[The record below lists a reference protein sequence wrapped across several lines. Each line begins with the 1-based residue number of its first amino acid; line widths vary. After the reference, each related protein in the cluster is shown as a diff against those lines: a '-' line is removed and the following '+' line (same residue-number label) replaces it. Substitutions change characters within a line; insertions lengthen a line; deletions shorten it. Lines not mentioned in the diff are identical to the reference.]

1 MRPVPITSK
10 KPPMLDRLRGVFARF
25 DSWSGPG
32 FARPGL
38 PRWLWITLFA
48 GALAGVT
55 WHETRTSALQSQLF
69 TSLAS
74 RLSWTVQP
82 GRSDR
87 IRFPVD
93 GPYDARLGYTRIPDF
108 SRHLESHGFRT
119 LEQARFSPAMEALAR
134 LGITPIYDEP
144 DDAGLVV
151 TDAEG
156 DTLYDLTPRGY
167 NFERY
172 EDVPPLVV
180 SSLLYMENRQLGAP
194 PDARTNPT
202 VDWGRLAKATM
213 LYAGHKVGLPL
224 RAEGGSTL
232 ATQIEKFRHSNG
244 GRTDSPI
251 EKLRQIVAASL
262 RVYRGGEDTRVAR
275 HQIVVDYLNS
285 MPLAAAPGYGDVYG
299 LGEGLYAWFGMDLAE
314 AAQAIDVPGVTP
326 AKARAL
332 KHVLA
337 LLYAVRAPSAY
348 LVRDRAALEARV
360 DNYVTVLERGDVL
373 PFALARAVR
382 AAPLEFRRG
391 RVPMPD
397 RLDPERKPLYSLR
410 AQLSRSLGVRSFYDL
425 DRLDL
430 QVESTLDQALQDSAL
445 TLFDRLRDAQFVSS
459 HGLVGEHLLAS
470 GDPSK
475 VIYGLLLYEHTPRG
489 DEERVHVDNLAEPF
503 DLNRG
508 MKMELGSTAKLRTL
522 THYLQLVAGLYDSL
536 ATLPHDELVRRVAQ
550 ARDPITSWAA
560 STLAENELSLRDF
573 LERSLDRTY
582 SANPGETFFTGGGVH
597 VFHNFDEDDNHR
609 VLPVREAVARSVNL
623 VFVRLMRDIVRYHEA
638 RLPYDVNELVEDA
651 RSPVRHRLLG
661 EIADQESRFF
671 LHRAWQDQQG
681 FSPAELEAQILGPAA
696 PNPRRLATLFYAW
709 NPGAP
714 ASALDSYLRA
724 HGVTVDAAERE
735 HLAKTYG
742 ALTLPDEAWLL
753 KRHPLV
759 LWCAGQ
765 LAKDPELRWD
775 RLLARSDEARRV
787 SSQWLFKTTNRR
799 AQDLRL
805 RIRIEEDAFARMTPY
820 WRRLGFPFQRLVPS
834 LATAIGSSSDRPQA
848 LAHLMGIL
856 VNDGVDRAPLSLSRL
871 SFGTETPYSTV
882 FAANRPSGVRVLSA
896 IVARVVRETLLGV
909 VDHGTAV
916 RLKGAFVSTDGDTL
930 PVGGKTGSGDNRYVE
945 FGRGGRLLASL
956 PVNRTAAFVFYI
968 GERYYGVL
976 SAVVTGP
983 QSGQYVFTS
992 SLPVAV
998 LRLYAPS
1005 ILSRVS
1011 QPAPEKVQLM
1021 AAHQLPS
1028 MPSVPSP
1035 MASLIRDSAGA
1046 VAGALGPDSAP
1057 TSSTFVSASILAA
1070 ADTLRALEATDS
1082 APARTALAP
1091 APARPS
1097 SDSATETR
1105 PAQRLANDGTP
1116 RPPDS
1121 ATERIASDTPS
1132 HRATD
1137 SGSVQ
1142 RAAPRVANNALH
1154 RAPTQR
1160 KPPKPAEAKPPTDSS
1175 ASGYHRGL

>member
-1 MRPVPITSK
+1 
-10 KPPMLDRLRGVFARF
+10 MLDRLRGCFPRF

-38 PRWLWITLFA
+38 PRWLWITLFV
-48 GALAGVT
+48 GTLAGVT
-55 WHETRTSALQSQLF
+55 WHETRTSAFQSRLF
-69 TSLAS
+69 TTLAS

-93 GPYDARLGYTRIPDF
+93 GPYDVRLGYTRIPAF
-108 SRHLESHGFRT
+108 SRSLESRGFRT
-119 LEQARFSPAMEALAR
+119 LEQARFSPTMEALAR
-134 LGITPIYDEP
+134 LGITPVYDEP

-156 DTLYDLTPRGY
+156 DTLYDLTPRGD

-180 SSLLYMENRQLGAP
+180 SSLLYMENRQLGDP

-232 ATQIEKFRHSNG
+232 ATQIEKFRHSEG

-262 RVYRGGEDTRVAR
+262 RVYRGGEDTRAAR
-275 HQIVVDYLNS
+275 RQIVVDYLNS

-299 LGEGLYAWFGMDLAE
+299 IGEGLYAWFGMDLAE
-314 AAQAIDVPGVTP
+314 EAQAIDQPGVTP

-332 KHVLA
+332 KHVIA
-337 LLYAVRAPSAY
+337 LLYAVRAPSTY
-348 LVRDRAALEARV
+348 LLRDRAALEARV
-360 DNYVTVLERGDVL
+360 DNYVTMLERGDVL

-391 RVPMPD
+391 RVPVPD

-410 AQLSRSLGVRSFYDL
+410 VQLSRSLGVRSFYDL

-430 QVESTLDQALQDSAL
+430 QVESTLDQDLQDSAL
-445 TLFDRLRDAQFVSS
+445 ALFDRLRDPQYVSS
-459 HGLVGEHLLAS
+459 HGLVGEHLLAT

-475 VIYGLLLYEHTPRG
+475 VVYGLLLYEHTPQG

-536 ATLPHDELVRRVAQ
+536 ATLSHDELVRRVAQ

-560 STLAENELSLRDF
+560 STLADADSVMSLRDF

-582 SANPGETFFTGGGVH
+582 SANPGETFFTGGGVQ
-597 VFHNFDEDDNHR
+597 VFHNFDADDNHR

-638 RLPYDVNELVEDA
+638 RLPYDASAVIENAGD
-651 RSPVRHRLLG
+651 PVRHRLLG
-661 EIADQESRFF
+661 EIGDQEARFF
-671 LHRAWQDQQG
+671 LERAWRDERG
-681 FSPAELEAQILGPAA
+681 LSPAELEAQILGPAA
-696 PNPRRLATLFYAW
+696 PNPKRLATLFYAW
-709 NPGAP
+709 NPGGVPEREARGSAP
-714 ASALDSYLRA
+714 ALDSYLRA
-724 HGVTVDAAERE
+724 HGLSVDAAELGR
-735 HLAKTYG
+735 LAKMYG
-742 ALTLPDEAWLL
+742 ALTLADEAWLL
-753 KRHPLV
+753 KRHPLA

-765 LAKDPELRWD
+765 LAKNPDLDWD
-775 RLLARSDEARRV
+775 RLLARSDQARRV
-787 SSQWLFKTTNRR
+787 SSQWLFRTTNRR

-820 WRRLGFPFQRLVPS
+820 WRRLGFPFERLVPS

-871 SFGTETPYSTV
+871 SFGAETPYSTV
-882 FAANRPSGVRVLSA
+882 FAPNRPSGVRVLPA

-916 RLKGAFVSTDGDTL
+916 RLKGAFVSSDGDTL
-930 PVGGKTGSGDNRYVE
+930 PVGGKTGSGDNRYEE

-968 GERYYGVL
+968 GNRYYGVL

-1011 QPAPEKVQLM
+1011 QPAPEKLQLM
-1021 AAHQLPS
+1021 AAHLTPDA
-1028 MPSVPSP
+1028 PAWP
-1035 MASLIRDSAGA
+1035 AGA
-1046 VAGALGPDSAP
+1046 PPLPADPRAWPAGATPLVRDTSAVGVPRPDSAP
-1057 TSSTFVSASILAA
+1057 ASGTLDSASIRAA
-1070 ADTLRALEATDS
+1070 ADSLRAMEPTDS
-1082 APARTALAP
+1082 APARTAMLSASV
-1091 APARPS
+1091 RPS
-1097 SDSATETR
+1097 SDSATEIR
-1105 PAQRLANDGTP
+1105 AAERLATNAARRPNDAG
-1116 RPPDS
+1116 S
-1121 ATERIASDTPS
+1121 LQ
-1132 HRATD
+1132 RAT
-1137 SGSVQ
+1137 
-1142 RAAPRVANNALH
+1142 ARVADNAAN
-1154 RAPTQR
+1154 RAPAKR
-1160 KPPKPAEAKPPTDSS
+1160 ARPPKPAAAKPPEVKDTPTL
-1175 ASGYHRGL
+1175 HRGL